1 MGKTTDKAEHWAPRI
16 TAAWQKSHERT
27 IALGNE
33 LIAAKAACG
42 HGEFL
47 RIFKGNENAVSE
59 PVPFGE
65 RYGEML
71 IAVASNSVLS
81 NPKHAA
87 DLPCSAS
94 TLYELTKIDNEQ
106 LIAGIK
112 AGEITPDMTRADAA
126 ALRADP
132 VEKPQQQPH
141 EEMADAVKNV
151 VTKFVG
157 KLTTKQQFD
166 YVRQRIEALLDFLSH
181 QEQEHGSGRSAK
193 KTAEARRG

>member
-1 MGKTTDKAEHWAPRI
+1 MSKASTAEHWAQKI
-16 TAAWQKSHERT
+16 TVAWQKSHERT
-27 IALGNE
+27 IAIGNE
-33 LIAAKAACG
+33 LIAAKAACE

-47 RIFKGNENAVSE
+47 RMFKGNHNAVSK
-59 PVPFGE
+59 PVPFGLNAAE
-65 RYGEML
+65 RIMK
-71 IAVASNSVLS
+71 VACHPILS
-81 NPKHAA
+81 KSDQSQN
-87 DLPCSAS
+87 LPDSYQ
-94 TLYELTKIDNEQ
+94 TLYELTKLDNEQ
-106 LIAGIK
+106 IFAGIK
-112 AGEITPDMTRADAA
+112 AGEITPDMTKADAT

-132 VEKPQQQPH
+132 IEKPQQPPH

-181 QEQEHGSGRSAK
+181 QEQEHGSGRSGK